1 MPGREAKV
9 AVSAVRWTRA
19 RFLGFAPRLLT
30 RSTKDLLDCSGA
42 QAEVVSMVSD
52 VWEGFG
58 RPEGALLVES
68 VMIGKR
74 RRGLGPPKK
83 HTHRTCAQKHAL

>member
-19 RFLGFAPRLLT
+19 RFLEFAPRLLT
-30 RSTKDLLDCSGA
+30 RSTKDLLDCSGP
-42 QAEVVSMVSD
+42 QKGVFMVSD
-52 VWEGFG
+52 AWEGLG
-58 RPEGALLVES
+58 RPEGPLLVES

-74 RRGLGPPKK
+74 RRGLGPPKN
-83 HTHRTCAQKHAL
+83 THAQNTRFDRSS